1 MATKPK
7 SYTPKFKFQLV
18 LDFLQGERSE
28 VELGRIYGVHHT
40 TISKWKRQFLD
51 HGAEVFS
58 SNEEVKR
65 YEKRV
70 ADLGSGLSGL
80 ISELFDYYERGAPY
94 IETDF
99 QERRLP
105 MVQEWEAQMQ
115 ATIAGLVREA
125 LRPVRPDK
133 GAGQAVSA
141 LLDFSTFKSFL
152 ERDVRKEQVAKIMS
166 EILLC

>member
-1 MATKPK
+1 MYFDERLLTCAHRFDPPIAPKSRASRRCYLLPEVKGEKHMASKPK

-18 LDFLQGERSE
+18 LEVLQGERSE

-70 ADLGSGLSGL
+70 ADLERMIGQKE
-80 ISELFDYYERGAPY
+80 IEL
-94 IETDF
+94 
-99 QERRLP
+99 
-105 MVQEWEAQMQ
+105 
-115 ATIAGLVREA
+115 
-125 LRPVRPDK
+125 
-133 GAGQAVSA
+133 A
-141 LLDFSTFKSFL
+141 LLKNFL
-152 ERDVRKEQVAKIMS
+152 GGS
-166 EILLC
+166 